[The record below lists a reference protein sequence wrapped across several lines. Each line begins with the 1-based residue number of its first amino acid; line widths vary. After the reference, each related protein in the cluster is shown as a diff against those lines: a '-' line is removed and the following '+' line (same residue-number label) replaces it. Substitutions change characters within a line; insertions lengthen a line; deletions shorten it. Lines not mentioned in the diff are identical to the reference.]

1 MNGRLLV
8 FNCHEA
14 WVYQLRLLKQPLD
27 VIVGLPGRHT
37 RGWDEKMRPVP
48 AGARLVSLKQA
59 IAMGEQYDCILTHN
73 LSDLLDAKSLAGP
86 KLMVIHLTLDG
97 MVAEQGA
104 TTDAAKFRAAVA
116 QYVGRTSVH
125 VMAVSKLKGNSWGF
139 TDDIVPLAADPADY
153 ATFQGGQP
161 RGLRVSNFV
170 TRRAQT
176 LLWGFHQKAFGDLPI
191 TIVGHNP
198 ELAGAEP
205 AADWNSL
212 KEIYRSHRFFIHT
225 ADPRLED
232 GYNMATLEAMAAGLP
247 VLSNC
252 HPTSPVIDGVSGFLS
267 DDPATLKMLARR
279 LLENPELAV
288 DMGRAAQQTIR
299 DHFSNESFRRRMT
312 RSIELAQEKWNLNHR
327 ARTAQQLP
335 TGY

>member
-27 VIVGLPGRHT
+27 IIVGLPGRHT
-37 RGWDEKMRPVP
+37 RTWDEKMRPVP
-48 AGARLVSLKQA
+48 SGARLISLKQA
-59 IAMGEQYDCILTHN
+59 IGMGEQYDCIVTHN

-86 KLMVIHLTLDG
+86 KLLVIHLTLDG
-97 MVAEQGA
+97 MVAEQGS
-104 TTDAAKFRAAVA
+104 TTDAAKFRTAVA
-116 QYVGRTSVH
+116 QYVSRTSVH
-125 VMAVSKLKGNSWGF
+125 VMAVSKLKGKSWGF
-139 TDDIVPLAADPADY
+139 AEDIVPLAADPADY
-153 ATFQGGQP
+153 ASFHGGQP

-176 LLWGFHQKAFGDLPI
+176 LLWDFHQEAFRDLPI

-198 ELAGAEP
+198 ELSDAEP

-212 KEIYRSHRFFIHT
+212 KEIYKSHRFFIHT
-225 ADPRLED
+225 ADPLLED

-247 VLSNC
+247 VLSNR

-267 DDPATLKMLARR
+267 DDPATLKMLATR
-279 LLENPELAV
+279 LLENPQLAV

-299 DHFSNESFRRRMT
+299 YHFSNESFRRRMN
-312 RSIELAQEKWNLNHR
+312 RSIELAQEKWDLTHR
-327 ARTAQQLP
+327 ATATQQLP
-335 TGY
+335 AAY